1 MMIIITLTL
10 YYVPTQCWTA
20 APYKQGDTIMIM
32 SQAGDPVAPTHPVK
46 SFRMPAGSLGVHGV
60 WAGSRIYK
68 TQEIFLSF

>member
-1 MMIIITLTL
+1 
-10 YYVPTQCWTA
+10 
-20 APYKQGDTIMIM
+20 MIM
-32 SQAGDPVAPTHPVK
+32 SQSRDPVAYTHPIK